1 MSLETEEAIRMTKAI
16 VKRRVKGEEDSF
28 TSVDDATRYDIL
40 RRYRLGETLVS
51 IANLKNLSLDILK
64 VFVSSEIQGLST
76 IQEINKLTNEA
87 RGLITT
93 VRNPTALMNEKFLD
107 CVDDGKEV
115 YAFYYA
121 MTGSNEHALEQAGL
135 DKWIPTG
142 AGAKTKRYTLS
153 VRGKFIR
160 DLPGIQEYINEIRDK
175 RLKDMDL
182 GKPYIQSE
190 LVEQIEQLKEIS
202 GDDPKYRSNLLK
214 AIELLGRTMEAFS
227 DKITIEEA
235 DPRSG
240 LEILMA
246 RAKEEVNG
254 VTVYEPEE

>member
-1 MSLETEEAIRMTKAI
+1 MAKVVT
-16 VKRRVKGEEDSF
+16 KRRVKGEEDSF
-28 TSVDDATRYDIL
+28 STVDDATRYDIL
-40 RRYRLGETLVS
+40 RRYRQGESIVS
-51 IANLKNLSLDILK
+51 IANLKNLKLETLK
-64 VFVSSEIQGLST
+64 IFIANEIRNLTT
-76 IQEINKLTNEA
+76 IQEVNKLTNEE

-93 VRNPTALMNEKFLD
+93 VRNPIGLINEKFLEN
-107 CVDDGKEV
+107 VDDAKEV

-121 MTGSNEHALEQAGL
+121 MTGSNEHSLKEAGL
-135 DKWIPTG
+135 DKWLPTTID
-142 AGAKTKRYTLS
+142 ARTKRYSLS

-160 DLPGIQEYINEIRDK
+160 DLPGIQEYINEVRDK
-175 RLKDMDL
+175 RLKDLDL
-182 GKPYIQSE
+182 GKPFIQSE

-246 RAKEEVNG
+246 KAKSEING

>member
-1 MSLETEEAIRMTKAI
+1 MTRAVI
-16 VKRRVKGEEDSF
+16 KRRVIGEEDSF
-28 TSVDDATRYDIL
+28 NTVSDADRYDIL

-51 IANLKNLSLDILK
+51 IANLKNLSLATIK
-64 VFVSSEIQGLST
+64 IFVSTEISGLST

-87 RGLITT
+87 KGLITT
-93 VRNPTALMNEKFLD
+93 VRNPTALMNDKFLEN
-107 CVDDGKEV
+107 VDDGKEV

-142 AGAKTKRYTLS
+142 VGAKTKRYTLS

-175 RLKDMDL
+175 RLRDMDL
-182 GKPYIQSE
+182 GRPYIQSE

-227 DKITIEEA
+227 DTIRIEDA
-235 DPRSG
+235 DPRTG

-246 RAKEEVNG
+246 KAKAEVSGG
-254 VTVYEPEE
+254 VTTYEPSEE